1 VLLHVDGVHKRY
13 GRRVAL
19 AGVSLTVAPGETVA
33 LMGPSGCGKSTLLRC
48 INRLTR
54 WDAGEIYFDSAPV
67 GAMGPDE
74 VRRLRRQIGFVFQ
87 HFHLIER
94 LTVLDNVLLGLV
106 LGGVPKEEALERARA
121 ALVRVHLA
129 GEERLYPAQLSGGQ
143 RQRVAIARALALE
156 PRLML
161 LDEPTAALDPILVGE
176 VLDVMEELARTRS
189 TGMLVVTHEV
199 RFAMRVADRVVLMDA
214 GTVVDEGP
222 PEEVFRRCRSRI
234 AQSYARLLVS

>member
-1 VLLHVDGVHKRY
+1 MLLHVDRVQKRY
-13 GRRVAL
+13 GPRVAL
-19 AGVSLTVAPGETVA
+19 AGVSLTVAPGETVVV
-33 LMGPSGCGKSTLLRC
+33 MGPSGCGKSTLLRC
-48 INRLTR
+48 INRLTD
-54 WDAGEIYFDSAPV
+54 WDAGEIYFAGKPIGPMD
-67 GAMGPDE
+67 GAA
-74 VRRLRRQIGFVFQ
+74 VRALRRQMGFVFQ

-106 LGGVPKEEALERARA
+106 LGGMPRDEAEERARA
-121 ALVRVHLA
+121 ALARVHLA
-129 GEERLYPAQLSGGQ
+129 GEEARRPAELSGGQ